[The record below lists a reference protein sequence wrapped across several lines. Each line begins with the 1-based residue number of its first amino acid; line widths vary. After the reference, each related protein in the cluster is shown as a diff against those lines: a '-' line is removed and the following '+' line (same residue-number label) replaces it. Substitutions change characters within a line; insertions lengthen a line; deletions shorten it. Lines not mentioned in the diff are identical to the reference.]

1 MKILGLIP
9 ARSGSKGIP
18 MKNIKK
24 LNGKPLIAY
33 TILSALKSKKINKIL
48 VRTDS
53 KKIAS
58 ISKKFGAEIPFLRP
72 KELSN
77 DVSKTIDV
85 VKHSLKFLYE
95 NESYVPDIIV
105 ILQPTSPL
113 RTSQMID
120 KSITMLKNSN
130 VSCVLGVKK
139 ISQHP
144 YNSFWNKQNLLKP
157 FTKNFQNYPQRQNL
171 PELLYPTG
179 SIYTFWRKTIEET
192 NSYYGKKILP
202 YVLPEENSIDID
214 TLHDFFLAES
224 IMRKLKK

>member
-24 LNGKPLIAY
+24 LNGKPLVAH
-33 TILSALKSKKINKIL
+33 TILAGLKSKNIDKIL
-48 VRTDS
+48 VSTNS
-53 KKIAS
+53 KKISS

-72 KELSN
+72 KELSG
-77 DVSKTIDV
+77 DTSKTIDV
-85 VKHSLKFLYE
+85 VKHTLKFLNE

-120 KSITMLKNSN
+120 KSIILLKNSN
-130 VSCVLGVKK
+130 ASCVLGVKK
-139 ISQHP
+139 ITQHP
-144 YNSFWNKQNLLKP
+144 YNSFSNKQKFLKP
-157 FTKNFQNYPQRQNL
+157 FKNNFQKYSQRQAL
-171 PELLYPTG
+171 PELFYPTG
-179 SIYTFWRKTIEET
+179 SIYTFWRKTIEEN

-202 YVLPEENSIDID
+202 YILPEENSIDID
-214 TLHDFFLAES
+214 TPHDFFLAEC
-224 IMRKLKK
+224 IMKKLKK